1 MGNQIE
7 ERENRDEG
15 EDRAEAVD
23 GGSITGSRPKTGS
36 AGSLTQWLLGRP
48 PSKGGESGDIGDS
61 SDTAGFCPTCGMK
74 RKVPGVGSLTQWIF
88 QSHLCQCQSQEAAV
102 LDPGDALEGFEART
116 MPGFKTDEIEEDVDE
131 SEAAVAC
138 PADFP
143 LQRYRLVR
151 ELGGGATGSVYLAI
165 DRHLGKRVAIKLLR
179 VSDQRLYVS
188 FQNEA
193 RAISRVK
200 HGGIIE
206 VYDFSTSESGAPYMV
221 MEYFPG
227 ISLRKLLE
235 DRGSLPEAEA
245 LPIFTDLAGTM
256 AHAHEKGI
264 FHRDLKPDNVLVSR
278 VGGAY
283 SVKIVDFGLSRILK
297 EESLD
302 DDSTGSALSG
312 TPLYMAPDMIAGHE
326 FSALSEIYSL
336 GTMMFEVL
344 CGRLP
349 FEGDNSLALLA
360 LKGQQAPPSLLEF
373 CESKTEISP
382 AVADIVTQ
390 TLQPNP
396 SDRIQSMSELEAAL
410 SNVLASSESAVGEG
424 DGSLSAAESQS
435 LPLHDAVNV
444 FGITAGD
451 DDRAPFGPLS
461 TRVLALLAVFC
472 GGLAL
477 CFVFFSMEG
486 GFNLGTSRAPG
497 GQQGRDFEF
506 PEIKVYDKMKKKV
519 GGKLGDQ
526 PVEFVIQGMNTVDQ
540 EHEFSPEIIAHLN
553 RLKGLYGE
561 RVVRVKGRK
570 IGASDIEKF
579 RRQSTVALEVPEC
592 DLDSSAY
599 KALSAM
605 TELRYLNLS
614 GCNLKDRSLGFLK
627 PLKKL
632 ERINLATTGVK
643 ESELR
648 ILSQLPA
655 LYSIYMPNSNLS
667 NKAIDYFVA
676 CSGLRMLTVNGNNI
690 NVDGLMK
697 LQDLDYLDSVAC
709 FRCSLKGSDR
719 KALRRAMPLV
729 DWQFYRNKHSR
740 KAGADEGKA
749 GKKKGR

>member
-15 EDRAEAVD
+15 EDRAEAVED
-23 GGSITGSRPKTGS
+23 GSITGSRPKTGS

-48 PSKGGESGDIGDS
+48 PSKGGESGDMGDS

-116 MPGFKTDEIEEDVDE
+116 MPGFKTDEIEEEVDE

-143 LQRYRLVR
+143 LQRYRLLR

-245 LPIFTDLAGTM
+245 LPIFAFLAGTM

-264 FHRDLKPDNVLVSR
+264 FHRDLKPDNVLVR
-278 VGGAY
+278 QVGGSY

-297 EESLD
+297 EESLG

-312 TPLYMAPDMIAGHE
+312 TPLYMAPDVIAGHE
-326 FSALSEIYSL
+326 FSALSEIYSF

-373 CESKTEISP
+373 CESETEISP
-382 AVADIVTQ
+382 AVADIVAQ

-396 SDRIQSMSELEAAL
+396 SERIQSMVELEAAL
-410 SNVLASSESAVGEG
+410 SSVSGVSELAVGEG
-424 DGSLSAAESQS
+424 DGSLSSTESQS

-444 FGITAGD
+444 FGITAGA

-477 CFVFFSMEG
+477 CFVLFSMGG
-486 GFNLGTSRAPG
+486 GFNIGTGRSPG

-519 GGKLGDQ
+519 RGKVGDN
-526 PVEFVIQGMNTVDQ
+526 PVEFVIEGMNTVDQ
-540 EHEFSPEIIAHLN
+540 DQEISPDIIAHLN

-570 IGASDIEKF
+570 IDVSDIEKF
-579 RRQSTVALEVPEC
+579 RKQGTVALELPDC
-592 DLDSSAY
+592 DLDSAAY
-599 KALSAM
+599 KALSKMAD
-605 TELRYLNLS
+605 LRYLNLS
-614 GCNLKDRSLGFLK
+614 GCDLKSRNLDFLK

-632 ERINLATTGVK
+632 ERINLALTMVK
-643 ESELR
+643 VDELR
-648 ILSQLPA
+648 VLSSLPA
-655 LYSIYMPNSNLS
+655 LYSIYMPNSKLN
-667 NKAIDYFVA
+667 NQAMDHFVA

-709 FRCSLKGSDR
+709 FRCPLKGSDR

-740 KAGADEGKA
+740 KAG
-749 GKKKGR
+749 KKKGR

>member
-15 EDRAEAVD
+15 EERAEAVD
-23 GGSITGSRPKTGS
+23 DGSVTGSRPKTGS

-48 PSKGGESGDIGDS
+48 PSKGTESGDLGDS

-102 LDPGDALEGFEART
+102 LDSGGALEGFEARA
-116 MPGFKTDEIEEDVDE
+116 MPGFKTDDIEEEVDE
-131 SEAAVAC
+131 SEAAASC

-143 LQRYRLVR
+143 LERYRLVR

-179 VSDQRLYVS
+179 VSDQRLYIS

-227 ISLRKLLE
+227 MSLRKLLE

-245 LPIFTDLAGTM
+245 LPIFAFLAGTM

-264 FHRDLKPDNVLVSR
+264 FHRDLKPDNVLVR
-278 VGGAY
+278 QVGRSY

-297 EESLD
+297 EESLG

-312 TPLYMAPDMIAGHE
+312 TPLYMAPDMIAGQE

-360 LKGQQAPPSLLEF
+360 SKGQQSPPSLLEF
-373 CESKTEISP
+373 CESETEISP
-382 AVADIVTQ
+382 AVADIVAQ

-396 SDRIQSMSELEAAL
+396 SERIQSMIELEAAL
-410 SNVLASSESAVGEG
+410 SNVSGVSESTASE
-424 DGSLSAAESQS
+424 DGASTDLSEFQS

-444 FGITAGD
+444 FGITAGAD
-451 DDRAPFGPLS
+451 DKAPFGPLS
-461 TRVLALLAVFC
+461 TRALALLAVFC

-477 CFVFFSMEG
+477 CFVLFSMGG
-486 GFNLGTSRAPG
+486 GFNQSAPRPKSG
-497 GQQGRDFEF
+497 KDFEF
-506 PEIKVYDKMKKKV
+506 PEIKVYDQMKKKV
-519 GGKLGDQ
+519 GGKLGDR

-540 EHEFSPEIIAHLN
+540 EHEFSPEIIAHIN

-570 IGASDIEKF
+570 IEAADIEKF
-579 RRQSTVALEVPEC
+579 RRQSTVALEVPDC
-592 DLDSSAY
+592 DLDNSAY
-599 KALSAM
+599 QALSTM

-614 GCNLKDRSLGFLK
+614 GCDLKQRSLDFLK
-627 PLKKL
+627 PLKKM

-655 LYSIYMPNSNLS
+655 LYSIYMPNSNLT
-667 NKAIDYFVA
+667 NKAIDHFVA
-676 CSGLRMLTVNGNNI
+676 CSGLRTLTVNGNKQI
-690 NVDGLMK
+690 NFHGLMK
-697 LQDLDYLDSVAC
+697 LKDLEYLDAVAC
-709 FRCSLKGSDR
+709 FRCSLNGSDR
-719 KALRRAMPLV
+719 MALRREMPLV
-729 DWQFYRNKHSR
+729 DWQFYRKLHLKR
-740 KAGADEGKA
+740 A